1 MPLIDGSMQK
11 KYNPNEP
18 AQDLPG
24 KEIDP
29 HASKLLI
36 YASALITGAR
46 ASNGGV
52 NWDARQLY
60 ATYDSLR
67 NSQYQCPSWVTGI
80 LYWKKEIPTDRI
92 MTQGLIDY
100 DIFQL
105 HSHLAYFGLRSAQQF
120 LHTRKATILDLL
132 GKHGAVANQSDHD
145 RINSFFI
152 KLDETP
158 PPSFPLDTE
167 EKRKKC
173 RKAIEEVLRE
183 LRGYEPFLK
192 QYF

>member
-1 MPLIDGSMQK
+1 MLLIDGSMQK
-11 KYNPNEP
+11 RSKPNDP
-18 AQDLPG
+18 VQDLPK

-36 YASALITGAR
+36 YASALITDAR
-46 ASNGGV
+46 ASKSGV
-52 NWDARQLY
+52 NRDAPQLY
-60 ATYDSLR
+60 ATYNSLR
-67 NSQYQCPSWVTGI
+67 NSQYQSPSWVRGI
-80 LYWKKEIPTDRI
+80 LFWKKEIPTDLI
-92 MTQGLIDY
+92 MAQGLVDY

-105 HSHLAYFGLRSAQQF
+105 HGHLAHVGLRSAQQYF
-120 LHTRKATILDLL
+120 QKRKASITDLL
-132 GKHGAVANQSDHD
+132 ETHGPASNQSDYD
-145 RINSFFI
+145 RINCFLI

-158 PPSFPLDTE
+158 HPSFTLDTE